1 MKSKI
6 NKILEDIKLKKDEL
20 LKEYDILR
28 EKYDFEYIK

>member
-20 LKEYDILR
+20 LKEYEILR